1 MSIKRRMID
10 YIVAYSRYGTVVFK
24 KNKSTLLNCGL
35 RRWLSGKETRDT
47 ANRSIMHMM
56 IPTCVLSK
64 LLRLRSS
71 V

>member
-35 RRWLSGKETRDT
+35 RRWLSGKEFACVVGDVGLISGSR
-47 ANRSIMHMM
+47 RS
-56 IPTCVLSK
+56 TG
-64 LLRLRSS
+64 
-71 V
+71 